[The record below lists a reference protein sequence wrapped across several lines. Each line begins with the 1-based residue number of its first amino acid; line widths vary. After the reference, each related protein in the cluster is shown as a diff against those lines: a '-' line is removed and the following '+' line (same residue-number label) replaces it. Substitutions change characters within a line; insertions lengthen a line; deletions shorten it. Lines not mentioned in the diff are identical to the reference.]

1 MGSCLL
7 TCLERLCSLLSRQQN
22 RHILEK
28 ERQKRER
35 GQAQDQLSLEWVSP
49 NFKALGS
56 LRKGKYSEAIVNM
69 EGFRCLGKLG
79 QGPGL
84 RWSLRLSISAEC
96 DPRSQKL
103 PLQSK
108 TEMAEAEWEKIEIVK
123 GQIQVP
129 GA

>member
-1 MGSCLL
+1 MRKDGIR
-7 TCLERLCSLLSRQQN
+7 ERRK
-22 RHILEK
+22 RE
-28 ERQKRER
+28 KRER
-35 GQAQDQLSLEWVSP
+35 GQAQNQLSFKWVGP
-49 NFKALGS
+49 NFKTLGS
-56 LRKGKYSEAIVNM
+56 QRKWKYSEAIVNM
-69 EGFRCLGKLG
+69 EGFRYLGKLG

-84 RWSLRLSISAEC
+84 KCSLRLGISAEC

-108 TEMAEAEWEKIEIVK
+108 KEMAEAEWEKIEIVK